1 MMFSRDIEVHSL
13 NIESQ
18 RLVHEAESLMRQL
31 KRHQAQLNAFVDD
44 AQATIQPATPAER
57 GQQRRE

>member
-1 MMFSRDIEVHSL
+1 MFSRDIEVHSL

-31 KRHQAQLNAFVDD
+31 KRHQAQLHAFVSD
-44 AQATIQPATPAER
+44 AQESIIAPATPAER